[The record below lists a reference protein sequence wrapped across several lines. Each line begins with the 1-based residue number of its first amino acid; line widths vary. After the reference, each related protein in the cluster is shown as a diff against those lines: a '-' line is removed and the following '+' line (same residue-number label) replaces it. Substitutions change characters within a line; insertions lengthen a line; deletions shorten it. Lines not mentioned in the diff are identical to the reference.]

1 MPLLPH
7 LIAASP
13 HASQLH
19 IQTAVLMWMD
29 LPFGSY
35 FATVFQCHR
44 CKYYDQ
50 GHRLKWQTYQRDAE
64 APHVCPDVIVRF
76 GGIWRVYS
84 FRLQEREKK
93 RKQQKKRKRKKRTGN
108 TKVSC
113 PESVHCVEWDFC
125 KHSLINT
132 QSLNTFKSCAL
143 SYTIVTVTTKPAL
156 WFPHLVCSQF
166 VYTWLIK
173 IFYSH
178 QVILHSTV
186 HNKAAITGYQG
197 WILRHPKIKV
207 N

>member
-13 HASQLH
+13 HTSQLQ

-50 GHRLKWQTYQRDAE
+50 GHHWQSLQHLRLKWQTYQRDAE

-84 FRLQEREKK
+84 FRLQEREEKK
-93 RKQQKKRKRKKRTGN
+93 NNNKKKEKRTGN

-132 QSLNTFKSCAL
+132 LKVWTRSSLVLYLTPSWQSPLNLLCGSLT
-143 SYTIVTVTTKPAL
+143 
-156 WFPHLVCSQF
+156 
-166 VYTWLIK
+166 
-173 IFYSH
+173 
-178 QVILHSTV
+178 
-186 HNKAAITGYQG
+186 
-197 WILRHPKIKV
+197 
-207 N
+207 

>member
-1 MPLLPH
+1 M
-7 LIAASP
+7 
-13 HASQLH
+13 
-19 IQTAVLMWMD
+19 TD
-29 LPFGSY
+29 LPERCRGSTRLPGCHSQVWWDLEGL
-35 FATVFQCHR
+35 FFQAAR
-44 CKYYDQ
+44 
-50 GHRLKWQTYQRDAE
+50 T
-64 APHVCPDVIVRF
+64 
-76 GGIWRVYS
+76 
-84 FRLQEREKK
+84 
-93 RKQQKKRKRKKRTGN
+93 RKKKRKRKKRTGN